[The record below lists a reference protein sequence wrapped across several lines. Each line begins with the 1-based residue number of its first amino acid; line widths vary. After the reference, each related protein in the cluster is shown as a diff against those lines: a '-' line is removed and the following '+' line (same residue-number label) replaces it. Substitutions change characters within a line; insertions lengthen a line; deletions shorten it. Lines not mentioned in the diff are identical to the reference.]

1 MAQLGGLDDVAL
13 RDFLQPVGNVVVYR
27 TFPLTIGITAIETA
41 VPPVRPTAVSF
52 PLTIGI
58 TAIETAVG
66 LTGGCLGLEWC
77 INLSEL
83 MHPDARFPLL
93 RVLACNVDKLEIIV
107 AHTAGHSGISPAVR
121 HAGRR

>member
-27 TFPLTIGITAIETA
+27 T
-41 VPPVRPTAVSF
+41 F